1 MTNTRSLVCLG
12 ATALLFGCSAGV
24 KPTQLGSAGTTGT
37 GAGGNSAGGTSAGGG
52 SGGTGGS
59 SPFDASFD
67 INTSDK
73 PGDGVC
79 STTMTTAQPVP
90 LDLYVLMDSSK
101 SMNDPTSAGP
111 SKWTAVTT
119 AMNMFFADPAANG
132 LGIALKYFPQEQNIA
147 ATCAMDSECGS
158 YGPCDFR
165 LACVPNNTSAV
176 VDTSSTLCPTSTTTC
191 ADIPAT
197 STTPAKPQTCQRI
210 KDCGS
215 ASPCV
220 QQGTG
225 NCGTGCTNFTGYCHA
240 RDICTASSY
249 ATPDVPVAALPG
261 AATALMTSLAGH
273 SPGGYTPTGPALGG
287 ALMFARSRI
296 AAMPT
301 HRVAVV
307 LVTDGLPGGFIP
319 GFPPA
324 ECMPTSIPAMGSDPG
339 IAALLRGAM
348 GTGGTPAVNT
358 FVIGVFSPGNAAQM
372 AQTNLDMLAT
382 AGGTA
387 PAVVIDTSQDVSA
400 ALRNALKQVQSKAI
414 ACDYQLPSGGVDFK
428 KVNVQFTSGSGQAT
442 AILHSPPDGAG
453 GCDARGGWYYD
464 KDPAT
469 GTPTKITACPV
480 SCSMFQTD
488 LNGHVDVI
496 LGCPT
501 IDVD

>member
-1 MTNTRSLVCLG
+1 MKKTRSLVWLG

-24 KPTQLGSAGTTGT
+24 KPTQLGNAGTTGT
-37 GAGGNSAGGTSAGGG
+37 GAGGNSAGGTSGGG
-52 SGGTGGS
+52 NSAGGTGGS
-59 SPFDASFD
+59 APFDASFD

-73 PGDGVC
+73 PSDGVC
-79 STTMTTAQPVP
+79 STTMTAAEPVP

-111 SKWTAVTT
+111 SKWTAVTS
-119 AMNMFFADPAANG
+119 AMNMFFADQAANG

-147 ATCAMDSECGS
+147 ATCEMDSQCGTF
-158 YGPCDFR
+158 GPCDFR
-165 LACVPNNTSAV
+165 LACVGNNVSAA
-176 VDTSSTLCPTSTTTC
+176 VDTSSTLCPTSTTAC
-191 ADIPAT
+191 P
-197 STTPAKPQTCQRI
+197 TTTQTCQRI
-210 KDCGS
+210 RDCGAG

-225 NCGTGCTNFTGYCHA
+225 TCGTGCTPFTGYCHA

-249 ATPDVPVAALPG
+249 ATPDVPIATLPG
-261 AATALMTSLAGH
+261 AAAALMTSLAGH

-358 FVIGVFSPGNAAQM
+358 FVIGVFSPGAAAQM

-387 PAVVIDTSQDVSA
+387 PAVIIDTSQDVSA

-414 ACDYQLPSGGVDFK
+414 ACDYQLPTGGVDFK
-428 KVNVQFTSGSGQAT
+428 KVNVQFTSGSNQVT